1 MIKLVLTDVDGTLT
15 VERDTYEI
23 DLDAIKALRELEKHG
38 IKVGL
43 VSGNSYPV
51 LRGLYTYFNFHGGL
65 VAENGCIV
73 YYNDIV
79 IKVCEEIDK
88 NLIREFESKFN
99 VVRTWQNE
107 FKYCDLTFNPPILKK
122 EMIEWANSRGLYIKT
137 SGYAIHLSKSLSGKG
152 VGVRK
157 LIELHNL
164 NKHEV
169 LGIGDSSTDKEF
181 LEEVGIKVV
190 VGNADEEI
198 KRIADYIT
206 RNKSGK
212 GVIEI
217 VQKILKGEIDGR
229 D

>member
-15 VERDTYEI
+15 LGRDTYEI
-23 DLDAIKALRELEKHG
+23 DLDAIQALRELEKHG

-51 LRGLYTYFNFHGGL
+51 LMSLYIYFNFHGGI

-73 YYNDIV
+73 YYDDV
-79 IKVCEEIDK
+79 MIKVCEEIDK
-88 NLIREFESKFN
+88 NLIKEFESRFN
-99 VVRTWQNE
+99 VVGTWQNE
-107 FKYCDLTFNPPILKK
+107 FKYCDLTFIPPDLKQ
-122 EMIEWANSRGLYIKT
+122 EMIEWAKSRGLYIKT
-137 SGYAIHLSKSLSGKG
+137 SGYAIHISKSTSGKG
-152 VGVRK
+152 IGVKK

-164 NKHEV
+164 SKYEV

-198 KRIADYIT
+198 KKIANYIT
-206 RNKSGK
+206 INKSGK
-212 GVIEI
+212 GVVEI

-229 D
+229 N